1 MLKVGD
7 IDRMLGSRIL
17 RLSIGFG
24 LLLILISVSTIGTLR
39 ETFRNFQ
46 RLDDAHERHYRIADA
61 LTRLRSDLYLAGIL
75 KRDFLLDP
83 APSHGSYGEKY
94 NVIKASTTL
103 HLKTLRSLLS
113 AEQTPSLE
121 RLRMEVEAY
130 MRPLDQALDWEPLEK
145 ASIRWH
151 LLRLQL
157 RQRHSALQM
166 ASDIEQ
172 INSQNLAIQQ
182 EKIRLAEAQF
192 RRFLLWTTSG
202 ALILGILIAGV
213 TVWHMRRLERQSE
226 DANWELREL
235 SHQVVKVQEQE
246 RKTISRELH
255 DEVGQMLTGLRMELG
270 NLDGPHARQDPVFYQ
285 RLLQTKAL
293 AERTLR
299 TVRNLAMILRP
310 SMLDDLGLSPAV
322 HWQAKEFTRR
332 TDVPV
337 DVSITGDVDTLT
349 DELRT
354 CLYRVVQEALTNA
367 ERHAHAKNIR
377 VAIRRTSDRVAGII
391 EDDGVG
397 FERSGLRHHG
407 LGLRG
412 IEERVRELSGRV
424 EIISQPK
431 GGTRIVIEL
440 PVRESVDE
448 LSGVGRG

>member
-1 MLKVGD
+1 MW
-7 IDRMLGSRIL
+7 SRIWV

-24 LLLILISVSTIGTLR
+24 MLLMLISISTIGTLR

-46 RLDDAHERHYRIADA
+46 RLADAHERHYQIADA
-61 LTRLRSDLYLAGIL
+61 LTRIRSDLYLAGIL

-83 APSHGSYGEKY
+83 APSHGTYGDEFAA
-94 NVIKASTTL
+94 IKASTDEHVRTL
-103 HLKTLRSLLS
+103 QILLS
-113 AEQTPSLE
+113 PEQADSLDG
-121 RLRMEVEAY
+121 LRTEIQTY
-130 MRPLDQALDWEPLEK
+130 MRPLDQALNWEPL
-145 ASIRWH
+145 ATSAMRWQ
-151 LLRLQL
+151 LLRQQL
-157 RQRHSALQM
+157 RQRASALQM
-166 ASDIEQ
+166 ASDIEN
-172 INSQNLAIQQ
+172 INSRNLAIQQ
-182 EKIRLAEAQF
+182 EKIRFAEAQF
-192 RRFLLWTTSG
+192 RRFLLVTTCG
-202 ALILGILIAGV
+202 ALLLGILIAGV

-226 DANWELREL
+226 KANSELRQL

-285 RLLQTKAL
+285 RLVQTKAL
-293 AERTLR
+293 AERALR

-310 SMLDDLGLSPAV
+310 SMLDDLGLSPAL

-332 TDVPV
+332 TEVPV

-367 ERHAHAKNIR
+367 ERHAQAKSIK
-377 VAIRRTSDRVAGII
+377 VAIQRSTDNVTGVI

-397 FERSGLRHHG
+397 FDHAALRQHG
-407 LGLRG
+407 LGLLG
-412 IEERVRELSGRV
+412 IEERVRELSGSV
-424 EIISQPK
+424 NIVSQPAS
-431 GGTRIVIEL
+431 GTRIVIRL
-440 PVRESVDE
+440 PVRETVDE